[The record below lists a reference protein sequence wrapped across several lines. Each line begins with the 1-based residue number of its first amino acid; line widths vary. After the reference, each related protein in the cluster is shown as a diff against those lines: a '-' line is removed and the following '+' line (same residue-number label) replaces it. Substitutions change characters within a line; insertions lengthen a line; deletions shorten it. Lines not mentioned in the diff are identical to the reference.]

1 VQATPEPQRE
11 SGGCVRVAKPEK
23 EAEARGVQPDDALA
37 EKWHD
42 ARANARIWTP
52 APTVM
57 LTRIE
62 GHVGVEALRFY
73 TTRADELI
81 AKHGRLFVFHH
92 WTGITTWEP
101 LVRDQ
106 LRKWAAG
113 HAGHLPG
120 THFLIR
126 SRVLSMAIEVAALAL
141 GRELHAHRSEAT
153 FFAEVD
159 RTVNQESGRRSVAP

>member
-1 VQATPEPQRE
+1 M
-11 SGGCVRVAKPEK
+11 
-23 EAEARGVQPDDALA
+23 QPDDALA
-37 EKWHD
+37 EKWQD
-42 ARANARIWTP
+42 ARAHARIWTP

-62 GHVGVEALRFY
+62 GHVGLEALRFY
-73 TTRADELI
+73 TLRADELI
-81 AKHGRLFVFHH
+81 HKHGRLYVFHH
-92 WTGITTWEP
+92 WSGITAWEP

-113 HAGHLPG
+113 HDGHLPG

-126 SRVLSMAIEVAALAL
+126 SRMLSMAIEVAALAL

-153 FFAEVD
+153 FFAELD
-159 RTVNQESGRRSVAP
+159 RVVAQESASASS

>member
-1 VQATPEPQRE
+1 
-11 SGGCVRVAKPEK
+11 
-23 EAEARGVQPDDALA
+23 
-37 EKWHD
+37 
-42 ARANARIWTP
+42 
-52 APTVM
+52 M

-62 GHVGVEALRFY
+62 GHVGLDALRFY

-92 WTGITTWEP
+92 WTGIATWEP

-113 HAGHLPG
+113 HAGSLPG

-126 SRVLSMAIEVAALAL
+126 SRMLSMAIEVAALAL

-153 FFAEVD
+153 FFAELD
-159 RTVNQESGRRSVAP
+159 RVVAQESAPASRF